1 MSDGNVI
8 LSWRGGDDT
17 RADVGLPTGAL
28 AVEAWVRGDD
38 ERGEVLQALASAWA
52 PPDTYSGFA
61 GYDAAH
67 TDGLDCR
74 AYFGAVFDGRYM
86 YFAPQHYEGHQA
98 HGIVLRYD
106 TQGPF
111 GDAGSYAAYD
121 AGHTDGLN
129 TEGFYGAVFDGRYV
143 YFVPRQDEDGYHSRV
158 LRYDAQGDFKDEASW
173 AAYDVGEAH
182 SHQGVA
188 FDGRYIYFSPGYT
201 GDPQKEDTYSA
212 RVIRCDTRGDFK
224 DSATWKVY
232 DAANTSGLE
241 THCYDG
247 AGFDGRYVYFAPLLN
262 GNVLRCDTRGNFDD
276 AASWGAYAAGRLG
289 METCVGTVFDGR
301 YMYFVP
307 YASSVAVRLDTLGD
321 FFDDASW
328 SALDVGGVDGLDTGG
343 FDGGF
348 FDGRFVY
355 FVPFV
360 SPPPGG
366 ERPYRFHSN
375 FLRYDTQKPFAQR
388 QSWQA
393 ADGSRADGIATV
405 GYNGG
410 AFDGRFFYLAPWRDG
425 TGEGGMH
432 GRVLRCDVLGDG
444 GSFSLRYCD
453 CGQNGGLCA
462 AVAGPSFLVNTENGV
477 LNATAY
483 KVLEPGWHHLVG
495 TYDGQMIR
503 LYVDGQVAAEHS
515 GSGALVQ
522 SGVPVQIG
530 RIQDGAGQFN
540 GEIGE
545 VRIINATVDGEWV
558 AARYRALQ
566 A

>member
-1 MSDGNVI
+1 MSNENEI
-8 LSWRGGDDT
+8 LAWSAGDATQVAVD
-17 RADVGLPTGAL
+17 LPVNAIT
-28 AVEAWVRGDD
+28 VEAWVRGDD
-38 ERGEVLQALASAWA
+38 GRGEALQALVSAWA
-52 PPDTYSGFA
+52 PPDSFSGFA
-61 GYDAAH
+61 GYDAGR

-74 AYFGAVFDGRYM
+74 AYFGAVFDGRYV
-86 YFAPQHYEGHQA
+86 YFAPQHYERTEA
-98 HGIVLRYD
+98 HGIVLRCD
-106 TQGPF
+106 TQGGFDDP
-111 GDAGSYAAYD
+111 DSYAAYD

-129 TEGFYGAVFDGRYV
+129 TEGYYGAMFDGRYV
-143 YFVPRQDEDGYHSRV
+143 YFVPRQDEEGYHSRV
-158 LRYDAQGDFKDEASW
+158 LRYDTKGEFKDEASW

-188 FDGRYIYFSPGYT
+188 FDGRFIYFSPGFT
-201 GDPQKEDTYSA
+201 GDPRKEDTYSA
-212 RVIRCDTRGDFK
+212 RVIRCDTEGDFK
-224 DSATWKVY
+224 DPATWKVY

-241 THCYDG
+241 TYCYDG

-262 GNVLRCDTRGNFDD
+262 GNVLRCDTQGAFDD
-276 AASWGAYAAGRLG
+276 PASWSAYAAARLG
-289 METCVGTVFDGR
+289 MEMCVGTVFDGR

-307 YASSVAVRLDTLGD
+307 YASSGAVRVDTLGE
-321 FFDDASW
+321 FSDDASW
-328 SALDVGGVDGLDTGG
+328 SALDVGGIDGLDTGG

-348 FDGRFVY
+348 FDGRYVY

-360 SPPPGG
+360 SPTEDGKSN
-366 ERPYRFHSN
+366 RFHSN
-375 FLRYDTQKPFAQR
+375 FLRYDTQQPFVDR

-393 ADGSRADGIATV
+393 ADGSRADGIETV

-432 GRVLRCDVLGDG
+432 GRILRCDTLGTH

-462 AVAGPSFLVNTENGV
+462 AVAGPSFLVNTQKGV

-495 TYDGQMIR
+495 VYDGQMIR
-503 LYVDGQVAAEHS
+503 LYIDGEVAAEQS

-522 SGVPVQIG
+522 SDVPVEIG

-540 GEIGE
+540 GEIGAVE
-545 VRIINATVDGEWV
+545 IRRVARDAEWV
-558 AARYRALQ
+558 AARYLALRS
-566 A
+566 